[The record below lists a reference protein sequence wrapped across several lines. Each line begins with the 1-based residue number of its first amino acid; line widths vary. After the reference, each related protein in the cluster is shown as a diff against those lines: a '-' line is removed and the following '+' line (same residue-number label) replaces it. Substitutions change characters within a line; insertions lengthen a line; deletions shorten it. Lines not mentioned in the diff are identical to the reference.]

1 MLARGAFAKNDE
13 QPLRNLAHRGFF
25 SREKAATYWI
35 SGAIF
40 VTALWMALGDFHK
53 NHNGD
58 SIILSLISQQHWSP
72 YFWGGNRY
80 GMLVP
85 LLAKPFQN
93 PLANLIVVVFVGT
106 LSGLACSFVLMK
118 YFFPESKLWYAA
130 AALQNIWLLTLT
142 TASAQF
148 DWFVVQCYGV
158 SLLLGFISLILL
170 DKRKFWSALFL
181 LLVTH
186 WVNSAAFVVL
196 LPLLLLRHLVER
208 RLRDLFQSVI
218 VLGVSAGLGIVAM
231 RLAPYK
237 DTNTGLLP
245 VQLWPDGWGELLQM
259 THRLIVPNATIL
271 LWMVIPS
278 LLCLSMLLFGWFGR
292 HAIQV
297 AFGLCL
303 IGIAYWLFSGAL
315 VWVQM
320 SIYYPRYVYISL
332 LLFSLALSIVIVAVL
347 DRFVRGGRW
356 IGIVFTG
363 VMFIAAAAIY
373 GTPSIAKVHKDI
385 DDKYGR
391 LTPDVLASGVE
402 LIGGDYW
409 IVWPAVF
416 HANLTLYERG
426 EDRRIYGLSYRD
438 QSTFSKWL
446 GEKSVCVAVPISA
459 NSADAARGRT
469 YWVSQSPRSFAY
481 RRALSLFDEFCETE

>member
-1 MLARGAFAKNDE
+1 MLARIAFAKTDE
-13 QPLRNLAHRGFF
+13 QPLHTSPHQGIF
-25 SREKAATYWI
+25 SHEKAATYWLSVTI
-35 SGAIF
+35 I

-58 SIILSLISQQHWSP
+58 SIILSLISQQHWTP
-72 YFWGGNRY
+72 YFWGSNRY

-85 LLAKPFQN
+85 LLAKPFQD
-93 PLANLIVVVFVGT
+93 PLANLIVIVFVGT

-118 YFFPESKLWYAA
+118 YFFPESELWYAA
-130 AALQNIWLLTLT
+130 AALQNIWLLALT

-158 SLLLGFISLILL
+158 SLLLGFTSLILL
-170 DKRKFWSALFL
+170 DKRRFWSALFL

-186 WVNSAAFVVL
+186 WVNSAALVVL
-196 LPLLLLRHLVER
+196 LPLLLLHHLLEH

-218 VLGVSAGLGIVAM
+218 VLGVSAAVGIVAM

-245 VQLWPDGWGELLQM
+245 AQLWPDGWGELLQM
-259 THRLIVPNATIL
+259 THRLIVPNATVL
-271 LWMVIPS
+271 LWMIVPS
-278 LLCLSMLLFGWFGR
+278 LLCLSLLLFGWSGR
-292 HAIQV
+292 HAVQV

-315 VWVQM
+315 VWVKM

-347 DRFVRGGRW
+347 DRFVRGNRW
-356 IGIVFTG
+356 VGIVFTG

-391 LTPDVLASGVE
+391 LTPDILASGVE
-402 LIGGDYW
+402 LISGDYW
-409 IVWPAVF
+409 MVWPAVF
-416 HANLTLYERG
+416 HADLILYERG
-426 EDRRIYGLSYRD
+426 EDRRIYGLSYRY

-459 NSADAARGRT
+459 NGADAARGRT
-469 YWVSQSPRSFAY
+469 YWLSQSPRSFTY
-481 RRALSLFDEFCETE
+481 RRSLSLFDEFCETE